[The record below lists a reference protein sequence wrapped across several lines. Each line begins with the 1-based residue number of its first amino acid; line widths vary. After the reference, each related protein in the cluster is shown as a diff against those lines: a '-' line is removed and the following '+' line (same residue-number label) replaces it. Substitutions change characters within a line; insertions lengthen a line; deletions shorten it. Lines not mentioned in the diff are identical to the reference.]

1 MKSLLI
7 KLIRNRSKAILAKF
21 QPTIIAVTGS
31 QGKTSTRRAITTV
44 LRSRFTVRSP
54 EKNFNNEIGVP
65 LTVLGEKSPGKS
77 ITGWLGVLARSY
89 FVKSYPDYLVLEFGA
104 DHPGDVQA
112 LVDMAQPSVGVLT
125 GISAVHAAYFENIE
139 ALAKEKE
146 VLILSLPEDGLAI
159 LNADEDRVLQVKDRA
174 AAEVQTYGLEGDDLS
189 AENVQISTRLDD
201 SFEPGEELAVT
212 TAVIL
217 ENGVQAGEISLTN
230 FLGYAPVS
238 SCLAAM
244 AVGRRF
250 GLSVNE
256 MIEVLE
262 KDLMPVAGRLR
273 PLPGIKGTLI
283 IDDSY
288 NASPSAM
295 HNGLDILSMFTPG
308 EEVDRRI
315 AALGSMA
322 ELGQYSDEEHR
333 MIGEHVAKVS
343 DIFVAVGEA
352 IQPAV
357 KAAKDA
363 GMQRVEWFA
372 TSIEAGRYLD
382 RELQQGDIVYVKGSQ
397 SARME
402 HVVKDIMAQ
411 PTRATHYLV
420 RQSDKWLK
428 DV

>member
-1 MKSLLI
+1 MKSFVI
-7 KLIRNRSKAILAKF
+7 KLIQSRAQSLLKKF
-21 QPTIIAVTGS
+21 NPTIIAITGS
-31 QGKTSTRRAITTV
+31 QGKTSARRAITTV
-44 LRSRFTVRSP
+44 LRSQFTVRSA

-65 LTVLGEKSPGKS
+65 LSILGEGSPGKS
-77 ITGWLGVLARSY
+77 AIGWLGILTRSY

-104 DHPGDVQA
+104 DHPGDIQA
-112 LVDMAQPSVGVLT
+112 LVDLAQPTVGVLT
-125 GISAVHAAYFENIE
+125 GISAVHAAYFENLE

-146 VLILSLPEDGLAI
+146 VLILRLPKDGLAV
-159 LNADEDRVLQVKDRA
+159 LNADEERALSVKDSA
-174 AAEVQTYGLEGDDLS
+174 SAQVQTYGLEGKDLS

-212 TAVIL
+212 TASIL
-217 ENGVQAGEISLTN
+217 EDGNEVGKISLSN
-230 FLGYAPVS
+230 FLGYAPIS
-238 SCLAAM
+238 ACLAAM
-244 AVGRRF
+244 TVGRRF
-250 GLSVNE
+250 GLTVPK
-256 MIEVLE
+256 MIKALE
-262 KDLMPVAGRLR
+262 KDLMPIPGRLR

-283 IDDSY
+283 IDDTY

-295 HNGLDILSMFTPG
+295 HNGLDILSLFTPG

-315 AALGSMA
+315 AALGAMA

-333 MIGEHVAKVS
+333 MIGEHAAKVA
-343 DIFVAVGEA
+343 DILIAVGEEM
-352 IQPAV
+352 QPAV
-357 KAAKDA
+357 KSAKDA

-372 TSIEAGRYLD
+372 NSIEAGRYLD

-411 PTRATHYLV
+411 PTRAAHYLV
-420 RQSDKWLK
+420 RQGEKWLK